1 MNQQLLRIIRA
12 SVSLRDEFHFSIQ
25 LETSFKMNSIAQPYV
40 KHAEQAVAEP
50 VMLVRNPSALPLLF
64 SIDSILGPTGRS
76 SPPSNHE
83 IAGL

>member
-1 MNQQLLRIIRA
+1 MA

-40 KHAEQAVAEP
+40 KNAEQAVAEP
-50 VMLVRNPSALPLLF
+50 VMLVRNPAALPLLF
-64 SIDSILGPTGRS
+64 SIDSILEPTGRS